1 MSHLR
6 RATAALLLVGL
17 ATAPAAL
24 AISNWRAV
32 EEIPGLAPVQL
43 NVQGE
48 SRVYFVATAGKPL
61 KLAVAGPMDMKLV
74 SRLKMDR
81 SQLVGTYTLQVLA
94 GGKVIATQQTE
105 TGPSKASPIAGGN
118 FVPAKSRTFEFHVP
132 AGAREITL
140 RPEGSAI
147 VFVRLF
153 KTWDG
158 PTGRRDRMIS
168 LTPLS
173 SGRTVTLVE
182 GEKQILYYTVTHS
195 EKVEFR
201 VIGPTPVQVLAR
213 LDFGPS
219 MRGSQRYT
227 LAAALDER
235 ELPPYVLQTTKAT
248 AASYRERPDV
258 VPSKYDTFSLDVP
271 VGVHVLS
278 LRLTGP
284 VGATGEVHVRI
295 PSASLENSAR

>member
-1 MSHLR
+1 MNPLR
-6 RATAALLLVGL
+6 L
-17 ATAPAAL
+17 ATAVLLLAGLAPVSAAL

-32 EEIPGLAPVQL
+32 EDIPGLTPVQL

-48 SRVYFVATAGKPL
+48 SRVYFSATAGKPL
-61 KLAVAGPMDMKLV
+61 KIAVAGPLDMKLV
-74 SRLKMDR
+74 SRLRMDR
-81 SQLVGTYTLQVLA
+81 SQPVGTYTLHVLA

-105 TGPSKASPIAGGN
+105 TGPSKASPMAGGN

-132 AGAREITL
+132 AGVREVSF
-140 RPEGSAI
+140 RPDGSAT

-153 KTWDG
+153 KTWNG
-158 PTGRRDRMIS
+158 PTGTRDRMIS
-168 LTPLS
+168 LTPLT

-182 GEKQILYYTVTHS
+182 GEKQILYYSVTHT
-195 EKVEFR
+195 ERAEFR

-227 LAAALDER
+227 LTASLDER

-248 AASYRERPDV
+248 AASYRERPEV

-271 VGVHVLS
+271 AGVHVLS
-278 LRLTGP
+278 LRLAGP
-284 VGATGEVHVRI
+284 AGATGEVHVRI
-295 PSASLENSAR
+295 PSGSLENSAR